1 MELNCKTILVI
12 TGKSDDSIPIFQQIV
27 YVICVRNHVRL
38 VTALWET
45 VRYDEHTHTYAVQP
59 IAEPVWSVVPVENLY
74 DLQPYHAA
82 KAYKEGDSD
91 LCYNSSQD

>member
-1 MELNCKTILVI
+1 MVI

-59 IAEPVWSVVPVENLY
+59 INGAVWSVVPVENLY
-74 DLQPYHAA
+74 DRQPYNAA
-82 KAYKEGDSD
+82 KAYKEGDS
-91 LCYNSSQD
+91 